1 MGDLEHAE
9 MESFCGGSKLCSH
22 QRQWSCGGHLGML
35 SAQQESAP
43 LGGGHDLTNSI
54 LLDTGVHTAVS
65 CVSLLPTILLAD
77 VPCVLHEY
85 RHQIICI
92 LHPAVPIA
100 SQPTI

>member
-54 LLDTGVHTAVS
+54 PTRHAYG
-65 CVSLLPTILLAD
+65 SLL
-77 VPCVLHEY
+77 CE
-85 RHQIICI
+85 
-92 LHPAVPIA
+92 PATYHTVG
-100 SQPTI
+100 